1 MDITLA
7 SGSSVRA
14 KLLAAAGVSFSVQPA
29 RIDEG
34 AIVAALKAEEA
45 KPQEIAD
52 TLAEYKARQV
62 AGKMGSGLVIGADQV
77 LVCNGKLYEKPK
89 NLAEARAHLRVLR
102 GQGHQLISAVV
113 IYEDNKPVWRTL
125 GRAQLV
131 MREFSDEF
139 LETYV
144 MHEGEDLLS
153 TVGCYKLEGAGVTL
167 FSSVQGDYFTIL
179 GLPLLEVLDFLRSR
193 KAIPA

>member
-29 RIDEG
+29 RVDEG

-89 NLAEARAHLRVLR
+89 NLAEARAHLRALR
-102 GQGHQLISAVV
+102 GQGHQLISTVV

-167 FSSVQGDYFTIL
+167 FSRVQGDYFTIL